1 MTEKFELRTRHQFA
15 ALMERRDRW
24 VRIRNEPEARARF
37 EHLAGPEWARQNLGL
52 EARSDDALWQAETL
66 DPSRLVQL
74 QSHIASARTLLSLGQ
89 QKQFLTRDD
98 LLELHRVLCS
108 AFHPSAGEFRQREGT
123 PLSQEH
129 QPTEPDLIAP
139 LIDNALTWFQ
149 SDSFAEMHEIEKSAL
164 MLIKLLDIQP
174 FEECNGPSLR
184 LFSTFAMLKAG
195 YPPTVIPA
203 GRTNE
208 YALAV
213 QRSFRFDT
221 QPIIDVIAEAADWSL
236 RWCLGDPPAPPMLKV
251 LPS

>member
-1 MTEKFELRTRHQFA
+1 MAEKFELRTRHQFA
-15 ALMERRDRW
+15 ALMERRDRF
-24 VRIRNEPEARARF
+24 VRIRDEPEALARF
-37 EHLAGPEWARQNLGL
+37 EDLAGPKWARENLGL
-52 EARSDDALWQAETL
+52 EASSSDALWQAETL
-66 DPSRLVQL
+66 DLSRRVQL
-74 QSHIASARTLLSLGQ
+74 QSHIAAAQTIFRLAK
-89 QKQFLTRDD
+89 QKQFLSTDD

-108 AFHPSAGEFRQREGT
+108 GLHPSAGEFRQREAT

-195 YPPTVIPA
+195 YPPAVIPA

-236 RWCLGDPPAPPMLKV
+236 RWCLGEPPAPPTLKV